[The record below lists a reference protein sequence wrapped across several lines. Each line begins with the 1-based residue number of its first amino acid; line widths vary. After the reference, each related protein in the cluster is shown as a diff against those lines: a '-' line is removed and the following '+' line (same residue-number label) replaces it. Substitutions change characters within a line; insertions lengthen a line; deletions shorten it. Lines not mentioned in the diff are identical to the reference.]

1 MNPTTYQTYLL
12 TIRGILAPPT
22 LDAARTLHNETAGAA
37 PSVAAA
43 QALGD
48 LSHMVYV
55 PVHGEQGEFF
65 IMDVW
70 NNLDGL
76 NQFFANAQVQE
87 QAGRI
92 FTTRDPVVWTPAADF
107 YTYHLPAPTGQNDRV
122 IGVVRGIVESREHAR
137 ALNNQAIEGG
147 INQSRKLGDLSHDVY
162 FRLTPPGEPSSLEFL
177 AVDVWT
183 NLEGP
188 QQLYQDPAFVQIFS
202 NLFTA
207 QPSTWILQHPAGQWV
222 EW

>member
-1 MNPTTYQTYLL
+1 MTYPTYLL
-12 TIRGILAPPT
+12 TIPGTLALPT
-22 LDAARTLHNETAGAA
+22 LEASRTLHNETAGAPA
-37 PSVAAA
+37 SVAAA

-55 PVHGEQGEFF
+55 STHVEGGFF

-92 FTTRDPVVWTPAADF
+92 FAKRDPVVWAPAPADF
-107 YTYHLPAPTGQNDRV
+107 YTYHLPAPTGQNDRI
-122 IGVVRGIVESREHAR
+122 IGVVRGTVSSREQAR
-137 ALNNQAIEGG
+137 ALNNQAIQGS
-147 INQSRKLGDLSHDVY
+147 INQARKLGDLSHDVY
-162 FRLTPPGEPSSLEFL
+162 FRLTSPGEPPSLEFL

-188 QQLYQDPAFVQIFS
+188 QKLYEDPAFLEIFGQ
-202 NLFTA
+202 LFTA
-207 QPSTWILQHPAGQWV
+207 QPATWILQHPAGEWV